1 MVVLV
6 PVTNG
11 SLLIDGRRRH
21 NAAQPEI
28 DNHLPVVFIWNGL
41 THKKQGQALAIFS
54 EVLHLVH
61 GILIGERSNC
71 LTPDSKGAF
80 K

>member
-11 SLLIDGRRRH
+11 SLLIDGRRRR

-28 DNHLPVVFIWNGL
+28 DNHLPVVFIGM
-41 THKKQGQALAIFS
+41 G
-54 EVLHLVH
+54 
-61 GILIGERSNC
+61 
-71 LTPDSKGAF
+71 
-80 K
+80 